1 MYSSLLQGM
10 NVMKQ
15 KEMKNMGRDEHHRK
29 KGRSI
34 LAQTPKHQLRNRDD
48 VERTKEFDNIE
59 ESIKKYVKK
68 L

>member
-1 MYSSLLQGM
+1 
-10 NVMKQ
+10 
-15 KEMKNMGRDEHHRK
+15 MGRDEHHRK

-34 LAQTPKHQLRNRDD
+34 LAQTPKQQLRKRDD
-48 VERTKEFDNIE
+48 VEITKEFDDVE

>member
-1 MYSSLLQGM
+1 
-10 NVMKQ
+10 MKQ

-48 VERTKEFDNIE
+48 VEITKEFDNIE